1 MFSFQDQ
8 FGSAPAH
15 CNDSVTERIKPATCG
30 TTMDGTKWNHSHNV
44 TVHTLVDQ
52 SSRQS
57 YTCSINLQANSR
69 TDTLWYNYNLPEVM
83 VSSQYD

>member
-30 TTMDGTKWNHSHNV
+30 TTMDGTK
-44 TVHTLVDQ
+44 
-52 SSRQS
+52 
-57 YTCSINLQANSR
+57 
-69 TDTLWYNYNLPEVM
+69 
-83 VSSQYD
+83 

>member
-30 TTMDGTKWNHSHNV
+30 TIMDGNNWKHYHTI

-52 SSRQS
+52 SSRRSYTSSVNLQS
-57 YTCSINLQANSR
+57 YSY
-69 TDTLWYNYNLPEVM
+69 TDTLWLNYNIPEVM
-83 VSSQYD
+83 VSS

>member
-15 CNDSVTERIKPATCG
+15 CNDSVTERIKPAICG
-30 TTMDGTKWNHSHNV
+30 TTMDGTKWNHDHKI

-52 SSRQS
+52 SSRRSYTSSVNLQS
-57 YTCSINLQANSR
+57 YSY
-69 TDTLWYNYNLPEVM
+69 TDTLWLNYNIPEVM
-83 VSSQYD
+83 VSS